1 MDAGTK
7 LQGGYSMK
15 IKKLLALVLALVM
28 TASLAACGGG
38 SASTSQPASGP
49 AADSTEQASPE
60 ENSTDAQTSSTDSK
74 KYKIA
79 VMPKLIGI
87 PYFTQTG
94 EGAIQAGEALGVEV
108 IYVGPTKADA
118 AEQVKMIEDL
128 INQGVDAICV
138 APNDPNAVV
147 PALNKAKEAGI
158 LILDWDTPV
167 DINVVDASI
176 HQIDDKELGEHL
188 FDALVESMGTD
199 TGDYAIV
206 TGGLSAANL
215 NCWIDYGTAY
225 AAEKY
230 PNLNLVTDKIPTD
243 EKQQEAYSK
252 TLDLVKTYPELK
264 GIIGVST
271 PAPLG
276 AAQAIREKGLQDTI
290 AVVGTAV
297 KEDCQEFLTDGALDV
312 GCLWNTQRLG
322 FLTVGVAKA
331 LLDGQE
337 LKDGMEI
344 EGFGAL
350 QLMEDGK
357 TVVMGPPDDYKAE

>member
-1 MDAGTK
+1 MKMKQFMALSMALIMAAGLT
-7 LQGGYSMK
+7 
-15 IKKLLALVLALVM
+15 
-28 TASLAACGGG
+28 ACGGG
-38 SASTSQPASGP
+38 SGSSSSQAAPSSEAP
-49 AADSTEQASPE
+49 AAGEAAASSEAPAPTTNGE
-60 ENSTDAQTSSTDSK
+60 KFT
-74 KYKIA
+74 IA
-79 VMPKLIGI
+79 VMPKLVGI

-94 EGAIQAGEALGVEV
+94 EGAVKAGEELGVEV
-108 IYVGPTKADA
+108 IYTGPTKADA

-147 PALNKAKEAGI
+147 PALQKAKDAGI
-158 LILDWDTPV
+158 LVMDWDTPV

-199 TGDYAIV
+199 SGDYAII

-215 NCWIDYGTAY
+215 NTWIDYGTAY
-225 AAEKY
+225 AKEKY

-252 TLDLVKTYPELK
+252 TLDLVKTYPDLK

-276 AAQAIREKGLQDTI
+276 AAQAIREKGLQDQI

-312 GCLWNTQRLG
+312 GSLWNTQKLG
-322 FLTVGVAKA
+322 YLTVGVAKA
-331 LLDGQE
+331 LLEGKALEND
-337 LKDGMEI
+337 MEI
-344 EGFGAL
+344 EGFGKI
-350 QLMEDGK
+350 QVKEDGK
-357 TVVMGPPDDYKAE
+357 TVIMGPPDDYKK

>member
-1 MDAGTK
+1 
-7 LQGGYSMK
+7 MK
-15 IKKLLALVLALVM
+15 IKQILALALALVM
-28 TASLAACGGG
+28 TVSLAACGGG
-38 SASTSQPASGP
+38 TQSSEAAAPESEAATSAEEPAEEPASEETPAEETSP
-49 AADSTEQASPE
+49 AAADGEFT
-60 ENSTDAQTSSTDSK
+60 
-74 KYKIA
+74 IA
-79 VMPKLIGI
+79 VMPKLVGI

-94 EGAIQAGEALGVEV
+94 EGAEKAGEELGVNV
-108 IYVGPTKADA
+108 IYTGPTKADA

-147 PALNKAKEAGI
+147 PALQKAREAGI

-167 DINVVDASI
+167 DISVVDASI

-215 NCWIDYGTAY
+215 NSWIDYGTAY

-230 PNLNLVTDKIPTD
+230 PGLNLVTDKIPTD

-252 TLDLVKTYPELK
+252 TLDLVKTYPDLK

-276 AAQAIREKGLQDTI
+276 AAQAIREKELQDQI

-312 GCLWNTQRLG
+312 GCLWDTQKLG
-322 FLTVGVAKA
+322 YLTVGVAKA
-331 LLDGQE
+331 LLEGKTLE
-337 LKDGMEI
+337 NGMEI
-344 EGFGAL
+344 EGFGTIEVK
-350 QLMEDGK
+350 EDGK
-357 TVVMGPPDDYKAE
+357 TVIMGPPDDYKAQ